1 MSEDTT
7 SRLFA
12 KLDDLSDRMARVEV
26 KIDEHN
32 KYAATLEHEI
42 GKVQEDIMDHDR
54 RINELEQTKAG
65 ATSVKEFI
73 GWAVAIVAA
82 IWGVLK

>member
-1 MSEDTT
+1 MSEDTMA
-7 SRLFA
+7 RLFA

-26 KIDEHN
+26 KLDEHN
-32 KYAATLEHEI
+32 KYASNLESEI
-42 GKVQEDIMDHDR
+42 GKVQEDLIEHDR
-54 RINELEQTKAG
+54 RINDLEQAKAG
-65 ATSVKEFI
+65 AASVKEFI

>member
-1 MSEDTT
+1 MSEDMT

-32 KYAATLEHEI
+32 KYASSLENEI
-42 GKVQEDIMDHDR
+42 GKVQEDLVEHDR
-54 RINELEQTKAG
+54 RINDLEQAKAG

-73 GWAVAIVAA
+73 GWAVAVVAA
-82 IWGVLK
+82 IWGTLK